1 MTKKGIFSNPP
12 FFLQFFL
19 NFSAYFFY
27 PLEYLGYCGYFLRA
41 EKVLLFCVDL
51 QCSRVEGGDVFLPRA
66 AVFEFDF
73 VRAFLRNDEVKFF
86 DSARA
91 AEVWHGVV
99 GDIILGEHI
108 YAAGDGYVPAVACR
122 RVGFQHY
129 RKLFGGVSGNLGAVL
144 RELEASRI
152 FRATT
157 TRKQSCR
164 GQHRK
169 YFCHTFI

>member
-1 MTKKGIFSNPP
+1 MPFDKKGGIFSNPP
-12 FFLQFFL
+12 FFAVFFL
-19 NFSAYFFY
+19 RAGVFGLLRIA
-27 PLEYLGYCGYFLRA
+27 GYFLRA

-91 AEVWHGVV
+91 AEVWRGVV

-108 YAAGDGYVPAVACR
+108 YAARDGYVPAVACR

-129 RKLFGGVSGNLGAVL
+129 RKLFGGVSGNLGAVF
-144 RELEASRI
+144 RKLEASRI